1 MVVCFILTFLI
12 STAMGQHPHENKRAK
27 VLELYPGLG
36 NYHHPI
42 TTKSAEAQTYFDQG
56 LTLLYGF
63 NHDEAALY
71 FHRAAQL
78 DPEAALPYWG
88 IALAT
93 GQNYNDSAVDAN
105 RAKATYGAVRQA
117 LERAPRA
124 SAREQDYIRAIQKR
138 YPSANPKSDWK
149 KFHLEYSNA
158 MRALVKK
165 YPDDLDAATLF
176 AESLMMLRPWQL
188 WTADGKPAPGTL
200 ELVAVLESVLKRNPH
215 HPGANHFYIHA
226 VEAWRSNTNRGNL
239 AICGRTCCSLSMAT
253 YWRPAH
259 YQYWS

>member
-93 GQNYNDSAVDAN
+93 GQN
-105 RAKATYGAVRQA
+105 Q
-117 LERAPRA
+117 
-124 SAREQDYIRAIQKR
+124 
-138 YPSANPKSDWK
+138 
-149 KFHLEYSNA
+149 H
-158 MRALVKK
+158 
-165 YPDDLDAATLF
+165 
-176 AESLMMLRPWQL
+176 
-188 WTADGKPAPGTL
+188 TAG
-200 ELVAVLESVLKRNPH
+200 
-215 HPGANHFYIHA
+215 
-226 VEAWRSNTNRGNL
+226 L
-239 AICGRTCCSLSMAT
+239 AIVYMSCRLCRTNIRVVIC
-253 YWRPAH
+253 
-259 YQYWS
+259 